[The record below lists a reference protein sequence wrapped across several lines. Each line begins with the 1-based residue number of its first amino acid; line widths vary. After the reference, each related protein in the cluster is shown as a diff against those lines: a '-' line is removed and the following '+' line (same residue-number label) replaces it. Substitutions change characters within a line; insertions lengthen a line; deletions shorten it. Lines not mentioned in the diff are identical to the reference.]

1 MVELTVWS
9 DDSSEG
15 KLPIKKK
22 RKLNIVILKQ
32 QRILCILCHV
42 DVIHQLI
49 VILINIYGPCCVSNL
64 VLTTV
69 LIDKK
74 G

>member
-1 MVELTVWS
+1 MWS
-9 DDSSEG
+9 DESSEG

-22 RKLNIVILKQ
+22 RKLNTVILKQ

-49 VILINIYGPCCVSNL
+49 VILITIDGPCCVSNL
-64 VLTTV
+64 VLATI